1 MRISLSTKSGGPTAL
16 PIEGTA
22 RASEAAFGRTARA
35 IQAGDVA
42 REARAG
48 ERLLADGTHRVSNF
62 PERITYDIGSTYHP
76 WAQWLTVL
84 PQ

>member
-1 MRISLSTKSGGPTAL
+1 MRISLSTKSSGSTAL
-16 PIEGTA
+16 PIEWTT
-22 RASEAAFGRTARA
+22 RASKAAFSRTARA
-35 IQAGDVA
+35 IQAGNVA

-48 ERLLADGTHRVSNF
+48 ERPLTDETHRVSNF